1 MSLALV
7 VMEEG
12 DERRLASF
20 IRDNALAD
28 KSMVLWR
35 LENSVSIR
43 AMLWALEEAWQ
54 ASPVKAILF
63 PPSIA
68 GDELA
73 TRLAWRLNGTAVCQI
88 LSCDLAV
95 TTVTKAV
102 YGNALTATFHTDT
115 FPVCYSLSPHLSRAE
130 AALPSDICE
139 KHLVSVPQAGELSSP
154 EVLHKSQHPLQS
166 AQWVLATGVGANADV
181 FMPLAAELHAE
192 PGYTRQRVMA
202 GGCDEQRMIGISGQ
216 SVSPGVCIIAGASG
230 ASAFM
235 AGVQQSR
242 FIVAVN
248 TDPSAAVF
256 AAADVGIVGDAE
268 AVLTALAACLNRT

>member
-1 MSLALV
+1 MSMALV

-12 DERRLASF
+12 DECCLASF
-20 IRDNALAD
+20 IQDNALAQE
-28 KSMVLWR
+28 SIVLWR
-35 LENSVSIR
+35 LENSLSVL
-43 AMLWALEEAWQ
+43 AMLSALEKEWD
-54 ASPVKAILF
+54 ASPVETVLF

-73 TRLAWRLNGTAVCQI
+73 TRLAWRLKGSAVCQI
-88 LSCDLAV
+88 LSFNPAAI
-95 TTVTKAV
+95 TVGKAA
-102 YGNALTATFHTDT
+102 YGNALIATLRSEAS
-115 FPVCYSLSPHLSRAE
+115 PLCCSLSSHLSWSE
-130 AALPSDICE
+130 AKLPSNVGE
-139 KHLVSVPQAGELSSP
+139 KTLVPKPVAGELALP
-154 EVLHKSQHPLQS
+154 EILHKSQHPLQS
-166 AQWVLATGVGANADV
+166 AKWVLATGQGASGDV
-181 FMPLAAELHAE
+181 YTSLAEELNAE
-192 PGYTRQRVMA
+192 PGFTRQRVMA

-216 SVSPGVCIIAGASG
+216 SVAPEVCIIAGASG

-268 AVLTALAACLNRT
+268 AVLTALSACVNQD

>member
-1 MSLALV
+1 MSMVLV

-12 DERRLASF
+12 DEQRMASF
-20 IRDNALAD
+20 IRDNALAE
-28 KSMVLWR
+28 KGMVLWR

-43 AMLWALEEAWQ
+43 AMLRALEEAWE
-54 ASPVKAILF
+54 ADPVGTILF

-88 LSCDLAV
+88 LSCDPAA

-102 YGNALTATFHTDT
+102 YGNALTATLHTDASL
-115 FPVCYSLSPHLSRAE
+115 VCYSLSPHLQRAE
-130 AALPSDICE
+130 AALPPEIRE
-139 KHLVSVPQAGELSSP
+139 KQLLPVPLAGELSPP
-154 EVLHKSQHPLQS
+154 EVLQKSQHPLQS
-166 AQWVLATGVGANADV
+166 AKWVLATGVGANADV
-181 FMPLAAELHAE
+181 FMQLAAELRAE

-202 GGCDEQRMIGISGQ
+202 GSCDEQRMIGISGQ
-216 SVSPGVCIIAGASG
+216 SVAPEVCIIAGASG

-235 AGVQQSR
+235 AGVQQSG

-256 AAADVGIVGDAE
+256 AAADVGIVWDAE
-268 AVLTALAACLNRT
+268 TVLTALAACVNRA